1 MGPHRAKEHCEMRSS
16 FPIWV
21 RFTIVC
27 ATTWIMVGEVRL
39 YGQQASKPSIAT
51 YARCNTRERE
61 PSTTSHVTAGSWWS
75 PDARVTRSLEA
86 AETALSASPRR
97 YADAEGA
104 YRFAIYADPKDPRGY
119 FGLGRIFSDQGQYS
133 KAEEAYKKAVA
144 AAPAEAEARFNLG
157 LVYVRLGNRDNAMKQ
172 VRVLQRLR
180 PSLAAILEKN
190 VNSRF

>member
-1 MGPHRAKEHCEMRSS
+1 MRSAVS
-16 FPIWV
+16 ICV

-51 YARCNTRERE
+51 YVRCPRERE
-61 PSTTSHVTAGSWWS
+61 PSTAGHTTAVSWS

-133 KAEEAYKKAVA
+133 KAVEAYKKAVA

-157 LVYVRLGNRDNAMKQ
+157 LVYVRLANKDNAMKQ

>member
-1 MGPHRAKEHCEMRSS
+1 MRISVS
-16 FPIWV
+16 ICV

-27 ATTWIMVGEVRL
+27 ATTWIMVGQVRL
-39 YGQQASKPSIAT
+39 YAQQEASKPSVAT

-61 PSTTSHVTAGSWWS
+61 PSTAGHATALSLS

-97 YADAEGA
+97 YADAEDA
-104 YRFAIYADPKDPRGY
+104 YRFVVYADPEDPRGY

-133 KAEEAYKKAVA
+133 KAVEAYKKAVA
-144 AAPAEAEARFNLG
+144 AAPAVAEARFNLG
-157 LVYVRLGNRDNAMKQ
+157 LVYVRLGNKDDAMKQ

-180 PSLAAILEKN
+180 PSLAGILEKN
-190 VNSRF
+190 VNSRL

>member
-1 MGPHRAKEHCEMRSS
+1 MRSAVS
-16 FPIWV
+16 ICV

-51 YARCNTRERE
+51 YVRCPRERE
-61 PSTTSHVTAGSWWS
+61 PSTTSHVTVLSWS

-97 YADAEGA
+97 YADAESA

-133 KAEEAYKKAVA
+133 KAVEAYKRAVA

-157 LVYVRLGNRDNAMKQ
+157 LVYVRLANKDNAMKQ

>member
-1 MGPHRAKEHCEMRSS
+1 MRSS
-16 FPIWV
+16 VSICV

-27 ATTWIMVGEVRL
+27 ATTWIMLGQVRL
-39 YGQQASKPSIAT
+39 YAQQEAYRPSIAT
-51 YARCNTRERE
+51 YARCPRERE
-61 PSTTSHVTAGSWWS
+61 PSTTSHVTAGSWS

-97 YADAEGA
+97 YADAERA

-119 FGLGRIFSDQGQYS
+119 FGLGRIFSDKGQYA
-133 KAEEAYKKAVA
+133 KAVEAYKKAVA

-157 LVYVRLGNRDNAMKQ
+157 LVHVRLGNKDNAMKQ

-190 VNSRF
+190 VNSRL